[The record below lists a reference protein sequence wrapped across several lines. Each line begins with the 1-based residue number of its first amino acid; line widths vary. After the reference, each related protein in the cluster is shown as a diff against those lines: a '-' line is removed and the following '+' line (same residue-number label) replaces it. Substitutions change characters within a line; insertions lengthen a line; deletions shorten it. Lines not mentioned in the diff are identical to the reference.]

1 MKNWAVYL
9 LFTSFIISCSAPKAS
24 ILEKNS
30 NEFLVSIEKK
40 ATSPMDIVDIQ
51 LSDGNNWASGSF
63 QYIDKDGS
71 GDVILNS
78 KGYSSFGLEVSS
90 PKLTFKPN
98 KAMISYRTEKDGLIK
113 SILID
118 LRLVYLL

>member
-1 MKNWAVYL
+1 MKYIMKNWAVYL

-63 QYIDKDGS
+63 QYIDKVGS
-71 GDVILNS
+71 GDVILNDAMS
-78 KGYSSFGLEVSS
+78 TGAAFLSLQFDNTKYQRRAKVS
-90 PKLTFKPN
+90 L
-98 KAMISYRTEKDGLIK
+98 ISI
-113 SILID
+113 
-118 LRLVYLL
+118 VYVLSVPLGT